1 MKPLLNLTLAAL
13 LSVLS
18 ACASITPPEPNPSPQ
33 PSPVQPTGLY
43 AIHELDQNGK
53 VIREWTVTTYR
64 HTMFPRSVTFTDS
77 STGKTV
83 TLTGSFEILIKQP

>member
-1 MKPLLNLTLAAL
+1 MKTLLKLTLVAI

-18 ACASITPPEPNPSPQ
+18 ACASITPPEPDPSPQ

-43 AIHELDQNGK
+43 AIHELDQNGRS
-53 VIREWTVTTYR
+53 VREWTVTTYK
-64 HTMFPRSVTFTDS
+64 HTLFPRSVSFKDEK
-77 STGKTV
+77 GIVV